1 MSETNF
7 QKALIHLYVNIDRY
21 HSYSEDIFEPFAL
34 SSSEK
39 ESLKELMTSQRDGV
53 LLFNRQLN
61 SKRRRSILH
70 NLPKSRDILGRHL
83 ETLLDAYL
91 SGPAPEGTCDP
102 EEAVRSFADYMRSQI
117 DSRTDSSKE
126 LEFVWF
132 EAVCASVALPLAST
146 HSQPPRALRLSS
158 ALRLSPAGDAEVI
171 CCAYD
176 LSAAI
181 DDPCLLQTTDRPAN
195 PCWFFLFQDPP
206 GEVRV
211 LTVAP
216 GLAQVLTLFRS
227 GLSLGSVLQ
236 ALECETKK
244 SAALASIEKLLLSGA
259 PFFSP
264 DAPTA
269 GVTPSAE

>member
-7 QKALIHLYVNIDRY
+7 QKALIHLCVNIERY

-39 ESLKELMTSQRDGV
+39 ESLKELMTSQRDGL
-53 LLFNRQLN
+53 LLFNQQLN

-70 NLPKSRDILGRHL
+70 SLPKSRGILGRHL

-91 SGPAPEGTCDP
+91 SGPTLEGTCDP
-102 EEAVRSFADYMRSQI
+102 EKAVRCFADFVHSQV
-117 DSRTDSSKE
+117 DSRTDSPKQ

-132 EAVCASVALPLAST
+132 EAVCASVGLPVASM
-146 HSQPPRALRLSS
+146 HSQPPRALRLSN
-158 ALRLSPAGDAEVI
+158 ALRLSLAGDAEVI
-171 CCAYD
+171 YCAYD
-176 LSAAI
+176 VLAVI
-181 DDPCLLQTTDRPAN
+181 DDPCLLQTTDCSVK
-195 PCWFFLFQDPP
+195 PCWFFLFQDPH
-206 GEVRV
+206 GEVRI

-216 GLAQVLTLFRS
+216 GLAKVLMMFKS

-236 ALECETKK
+236 ALECETAKT
-244 SAALASIEKLLLSGA
+244 AASTSIEKLLLLGA

-264 DAPTA
+264 DAPTV
-269 GVTPSAE
+269 GVPPSAE